1 MNDLSKRIAALSP
14 AQRSLLEQKLKQ
26 RQSQDITPSSIP
38 VVAADTTY
46 PLSFAQQRL
55 WFLHQLDPQSPL
67 YNLAAAVRL
76 RGQLQTDILER
87 SLNTVRQRHTILRSR
102 FITVE
107 GEPRQAIMLWQP
119 VTLPLIDLQSLST
132 EVQQSEIQRYS
143 DAIAKHTFDLSQDAP
158 VRMLLLRL
166 AADDHLLLV
175 VLHHIVS
182 DGWSKGLLIQ
192 EVATLYQ
199 AFLAGKPSPLRE
211 LSIQYKDFAVWQQ
224 QQAASPEFQAHLAY
238 WRQQLGDSLPILQLP
253 INQSAQRPQ
262 ANLGRLQTF
271 SLSAKLTAQL
281 QQFSQQEGV
290 TLFMTL
296 LAAFQVLLYRYSGQT
311 DICVGTPTAGRSQP
325 QLESLIG
332 CFINPVV
339 LRSNLSG
346 NPNFRAF
353 LHRLRA
359 TATDVYSHADL
370 PFEALVESLQPD
382 RSTTPLFQAMFALQ
396 NVPRAN
402 LELPDLTLE
411 VTELHS
417 GTSKFDL
424 TLAMEETAQGLT
436 GMLEYCCDRIDDAAI
451 IRLQQHFQTL
461 LESIVTNPNQ
471 RLSEL
476 AILPPTERQQ
486 LLVEWNQTPMPLPNC
501 SIHALFE
508 QQVKRTPAA
517 TALVFEDQYLTYQE
531 LNQQANQLAHYLQ
544 TLGVGSE
551 TLVGICLERS
561 PLMLIALLAVLKAGA
576 AYVPLDPSFPAERLH
591 FMVQDSQIALIVT
604 QASLSDLLLA
614 TVEEQ
619 PYQPQ
624 VLCLDTALERL
635 SQQPQSTPDVQVDA
649 SNLAYLIYTS
659 GSTGKPK
666 GVMIEHRSVVNFLLS
681 LQHHLHLTAQDRLL
695 AVTTLSFDI
704 AVLELLLPLVTGAQV
719 AIAPYSTTKDALQL
733 IAALETTQA
742 TVMQATP
749 ATWRMLLNA
758 GWSGKSDLTI
768 LSGGEALPTDLAEQ
782 LLTRSQALWN
792 LYGPTETTI
801 WSTLQHITDTTNGI
815 PIGRPIHNTQIYLL
829 DESLQPA
836 PIGVPAELYIGGTG
850 LARGY
855 WHRPDLTTERFIP
868 NPFATFDSNLSALS
882 PQPSTLSPQHSK
894 LNTQHS
900 TFTPKPPSPIHPSTH
915 PLPHASRLTPH
926 ASRLYKTGDLARYR
940 PDGTLEHLGRLDHQI
955 KLRGYRIELGE
966 IEAVLRQLSAVKEA
980 VVVAREDE
988 PGDQRLVAYVVLS
1001 GEPAQVELKKKL
1013 RSHLP
1018 EYMVPSAFV
1027 ALGAL
1032 PLTPNGKVD
1041 RKALPKPNC
1050 QPSELSLNAEPQTE
1064 SEQQIAAIWRQ
1075 VLKLDHIGREDNFFE
1090 LGGHSLLATQVIS
1103 RLRQAFQQEFPIRLL
1118 FEAPTIAVLAQQI
1131 EQEFLAE
1138 PLSEPLNAAQSN
1150 SLVIQPAGRMQP
1162 LPLSFAQERLWVLDQ
1177 LQPGDPSYN
1186 ISTAV
1191 ELTGDLNLLALEQ
1204 SLNIVIQRH
1213 ESLRTTFVM
1222 VDGSPVQAIASEL
1235 FISINY
1241 TDLSELP
1248 PEQQSFTVQQLIQS
1262 EACQPF
1268 DLAQGPLLRAQLLCL
1283 GKSKHILLFSLH
1295 HIIADAWS
1303 MGVLVQEMTTCYQA
1317 LINGKTP
1324 ALPELPIQYGDFA
1337 VWQRQWLQTADA
1349 TGRSPLQQHLDYW
1362 RQQLRTPLPV
1372 LQLPTDFPRPAK
1384 PSHQGALQSFM
1395 LPPDLVRSLNRFSQQ
1410 QGVSLFMTLL
1420 AAFQILLYR
1429 YTQQEDIVVGTDVA
1443 NRNRAET
1450 EALIGFLVNILVLR
1464 TDLSGNPTFQ
1474 ELLSRMRDVTLDA
1487 YAYQD
1492 LPFAKLV
1499 EALNPTRSLNH
1510 TPLFQVLFVLQ
1521 NAPMS
1526 ALDLG
1531 NVKVVPLDVDNGTAK
1546 FDLAL
1551 FLTETEQG
1559 IQGLWNYRSDLF
1571 KPETLAQFSQ
1581 IFIKLL
1587 QQVVNQPQASLSEL
1601 AGLSPI
1607 SSNAMTAPHR
1617 KSSKFKQIKSFKA
1630 VQPKPVQWVEEELI
1644 QTSYLSAESSLP
1656 LVIQPKDEA
1665 MDLSDWAEHNRP
1677 WLEQQLQQHGAI
1689 LFRGF
1694 GLQSATDFEQVAQA
1708 ICPSLFGDYGDLPR
1722 EGMGG
1727 KVYGSTPYPAEQAIR
1742 FHNESSHLH
1751 RWPMKIWF
1759 FCVQAAQQG
1768 GETPIIDC
1776 RKAYQLLSPNLRQ
1789 RLQEKRLMYVRNFT
1803 DGLDVSWQSF
1813 FQTCDRTVV
1822 EAECRRHQMQVEWI
1836 DQGLRTRQIRPAVL
1850 PHPKTGDWVLFNQI
1864 QLHHIA
1870 YLEPS
1875 VRQSLLSLFGESNLP
1890 RNVYYGDGSPIEE
1903 SVLAE
1908 LDAVY
1913 EQAKVQFPWQAQDM
1927 LMLDNMLVAHGRNPF
1942 VGSRKIVVTMG
1953 EMICD
1958 RDLQN
1963 SQVGEVSHAATR

>member
-1 MNDLSKRIAALSP
+1 MMN
-14 AQRSLLEQKLKQ
+14 
-26 RQSQDITPSSIP
+26 RQNIEDI
-38 VVAADTTY
+38 Y
-46 PLSFAQQRL
+46 PLSPMQQGMLFHSLYAPDSGVYVEQLGLEIHGQLDVTALEQAWQRCIDHHASLRTAFVWEKLEQPLQVVGRQVKLPIDRRDWRSLSADEQRSQLEDWLQADQRQGFTLSKAPLMRLTLIHLGEERAYFLWSHHHLLLDGWSASLLLKQVLEQYQAICQGQTLPLEPARPYRDYIAWLQQQDIAIAERFWRQYLQGLTTPTQIQAQTPAQSSPETIVPRHAEHVVRLTADATAQFQGFAQQHGLTLNTLIQGAWAILLSRYSGSTEVV
-55 WFLHQLDPQSPL
+55 FGTTVSGRSP
-67 YNLAAAVRL
+67 NLVGSESMIGLLINTLPVRTQVTPKQGLVDWL
-76 RGQLQTDILER
+76 RQLQTQQAEA
-87 SLNTVRQRHTILRSR
+87 RQYDYT
-102 FITVE
+102 
-107 GEPRQAIMLWQP
+107 P
-119 VTLPLIDLQSLST
+119 
-132 EVQQSEIQRYS
+132 
-143 DAIAKHTFDLSQDAP
+143 LSQIQQWSEVEAGTQLFDS
-158 VRMLLLRL
+158 
-166 AADDHLLLV
+166 LLV
-175 VLHHIVS
+175 VENYPVALQMDDDADLQIYPIRAVEQTNYPLTVIVEPDTSLTFKLIYDCDRFS
-182 DGWSKGLLIQ
+182 DDFICRFGQHLQILLEAIPTESQ
-192 EVATLYQ
+192 Q
-199 AFLAGKPSPLRE
+199 SLA
-211 LSIQYKDFAVWQQ
+211 
-224 QQAASPEFQAHLAY
+224 
-238 WRQQLGDSLPILQLP
+238 SLPIL
-253 INQSAQRPQ
+253 S
-262 ANLGRLQTF
+262 
-271 SLSAKLTAQL
+271 
-281 QQFSQQEGV
+281 
-290 TLFMTL
+290 
-296 LAAFQVLLYRYSGQT
+296 
-311 DICVGTPTAGRSQP
+311 
-325 QLESLIG
+325 
-332 CFINPVV
+332 
-339 LRSNLSG
+339 
-346 NPNFRAF
+346 
-353 LHRLRA
+353 
-359 TATDVYSHADL
+359 
-370 PFEALVESLQPD
+370 
-382 RSTTPLFQAMFALQ
+382 
-396 NVPRAN
+396 
-402 LELPDLTLE
+402 
-411 VTELHS
+411 
-417 GTSKFDL
+417 
-424 TLAMEETAQGLT
+424 
-436 GMLEYCCDRIDDAAI
+436 
-451 IRLQQHFQTL
+451 
-461 LESIVTNPNQ
+461 
-471 RLSEL
+471 
-476 AILPPTERQQ
+476 PTERQQ
-486 LLVEWNQTPMPLPNC
+486 LLVEWNQTRMPLPNC

-508 QQVKRTPAA
+508 QQVERTPDA
-517 TALVFEDQYLTYQE
+517 TALVFEDQHFTYQE
-531 LNQQANQLAHYLQ
+531 LNQQANQLAHYLRS
-544 TLGVGSE
+544 LGIGSE

-561 PLMLIALLAVLKAGA
+561 PLMLIALLAILKAGA
-576 AYVPLDPSFPAERLH
+576 TYVPLDPSFPAERLR
-591 FMVQDSQIALIVT
+591 FMMQDSQIALIVAQT
-604 QASLSDLLLA
+604 TLSDQLTS

-619 PYQPQ
+619 SHQPQ
-624 VLCLDTALERL
+624 ILCLDTASEHL
-635 SQQPQSTPDVQVDA
+635 SQKPQSNPTVQVDA

-704 AVLELLLPLVTGAQV
+704 AVLELLLPLTVGAQV
-719 AIAPYSTTKDALQL
+719 AIAPHSTTKDALQL

-758 GWSGKSDLTI
+758 GWTGKSDLTI
-768 LSGGEALPTDLAEQ
+768 LSGGEALPTDLADQ
-782 LLTRSQALWN
+782 LLNKGQALWN

-801 WSTLQHITDTTNGI
+801 WSTLQHITDTANGI
-815 PIGRPIHNTQIYLL
+815 TIGRPIHNTQIYLL
-829 DESLQPA
+829 DEDLQPV

-855 WHRPDLTTERFIP
+855 WHRPDLTTDRFIP
-868 NPFATFDSNLSALS
+868 NPFATLDSNLPALS
-882 PQPSTLSPQHSK
+882 PQHPTP
-894 LNTQHS
+894 NT
-900 TFTPKPPSPIHPSTH
+900 
-915 PLPHASRLTPH
+915 HASRLTPH
-926 ASRLYKTGDLARYR
+926 SSLLYKTGDLARYR
-940 PDGTLEHLGRLDHQI
+940 PDGTLEHLGRLDHQV

-966 IEAVLRQLSAVKEA
+966 IEAVLRQMPAVKEA
-980 VVVAREDE
+980 VVIAREDE

-1001 GEPAQVELKKKL
+1001 GESAQAELKEKL

-1018 EYMVPSAFV
+1018 EYMVPSVFV
-1027 ALGAL
+1027 TLEAL

-1050 QPSELSLNAEPQTE
+1050 QPSELSLHAEPKTE
-1064 SEQQIAAIWRQ
+1064 TEQQIAAIWRQ
-1075 VLKLDHIGREDNFFE
+1075 VLKLDRIGREDNFFE

-1103 RLRQAFQQEFPIRLL
+1103 RLRQVFQREFPIRLL
-1118 FEAPTIAVLAQQI
+1118 FEAPTVAALAQQI
-1131 EQEFLAE
+1131 KQEFLVE
-1138 PLSEPLNAAQSN
+1138 PLVEPSNAEQSN
-1150 SLVIQPAGRMQP
+1150 SLAIQPASRTQP
-1162 LPLSFAQERLWVLDQ
+1162 MPLSFAQERLWVLDQ

-1191 ELTGDLNLLALEQ
+1191 ELTGDLNLSALEQ

-1213 ESLRTTFVM
+1213 ESLRTTFSM

-1235 FISINY
+1235 FVSINY

-1248 PEQQSFTVQQLIQS
+1248 PEQQPLTVQQLIQA

-1268 DLAQGPLLRAQLLCL
+1268 NLAQGPLLRAQLLCL

-1303 MGVLVQEMTTCYQA
+1303 MGVLVQELATCYQS
-1317 LINGKTP
+1317 LINGKP
-1324 ALPELPIQYGDFA
+1324 PVLPDLPIQYGDFA

-1349 TGRSPLQQHLDYW
+1349 TGQSPLQQHLDYW

-1372 LQLPTDFPRPAK
+1372 LQLPTDFPRPTK
-1384 PSHQGALQSFM
+1384 PSHQGALQSFT

-1474 ELLSRMRDVTLDA
+1474 ELLSRVRDVTLDA

-1521 NAPMS
+1521 NTPMS

-1559 IQGLWNYRSDLF
+1559 IQSLWNYRSDLF

-1581 IFIKLL
+1581 TFIKLL

-1601 AGLSPI
+1601 AGLLPV
-1607 SSNAMTAPHR
+1607 SSNVMTAPQR
-1617 KSSKFKQIKSFKA
+1617 KPSKFKQFKSFTT

-1656 LVIQPKDEA
+1656 LVIQPKDET
-1665 MDLSDWAEHNRP
+1665 MDLSDWAKHNRP

-1694 GLQSATDFEQVAQA
+1694 GLQSANDFEQVAQA

-1722 EGMGG
+1722 EGVGG

-1776 RKAYQLLSPNLRQ
+1776 RKAYQLLSPSLRQ

-1836 DQGLRTRQIRPAVL
+1836 DQGLRTRQIRPAML

-1870 YLEPS
+1870 YLEPT

-1903 SVLAE
+1903 TVLAE

-1913 EQAKVQFPWQAQDM
+1913 EQAKVQFPWQEQDM